1 MDELT
6 QNALVSPE
14 GVSGIEAAKAGA
26 AQGAAAVF
34 VKGKGILER
43 GSGNWQQE
51 ELRAQRLGAA
61 MQRDK
66 PDSERPRGEL
76 RRRRGR
82 NRGRSGKKGRGR
94 WYGLLKC
101 LDSRIGLVCYSRRST
116 PAKSSF

>member
-43 GSGNWQQE
+43 GPATGTE
-51 ELRAQRLGAA
+51 ELRAQRLGCGNAA
-61 MQRDK
+61 GTNRIASDLAE
-66 PDSERPRGEL
+66 SFAANAAGIGEDQ
-76 RRRRGR
+76 
-82 NRGRSGKKGRGR
+82 GKKGVGD
-94 WYGLLKC
+94 GTDC
-101 LDSRIGLVCYSRRST
+101 
-116 PAKSSF
+116 